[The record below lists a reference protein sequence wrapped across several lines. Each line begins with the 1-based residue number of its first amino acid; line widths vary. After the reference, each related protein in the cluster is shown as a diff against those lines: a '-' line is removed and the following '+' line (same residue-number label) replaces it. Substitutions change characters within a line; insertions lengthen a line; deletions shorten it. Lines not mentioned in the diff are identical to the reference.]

1 MSKKRKLVDVITID
15 SDDDDESGTSG
26 HRVRLSTIWFGSKK
40 IPQPDSHED
49 GCMH

>member
-1 MSKKRKLVDVITID
+1 MLF
-15 SDDDDESGTSG
+15 DDIF